1 MNELTLNDYLQK
13 THKLLRSQLSLIQLS
28 LIQLSLIQLSLIQR
42 LPSLTGYEKMV
53 AATPYQSW
61 YFVVRCDIMPHD
73 K

>member
-28 LIQLSLIQLSLIQR
+28 LIQR

-53 AATPYQSW
+53 AATQYSS
-61 YFVVRCDIMPHD
+61 
-73 K
+73 